1 MKVQYAL
8 YKTRLDE
15 AGKEVE
21 IYLTASGGASEDHE
35 QAMLRTSEQI
45 RDGQMGPDEFPFFR
59 IDPAVSVETYFSE
72 NYNLLVEDWPKTIV
86 AMTTQDIITV
96 KMAIALVLSEELST
110 IFFTTLR
117 EMLTTYVKTPG
128 VTISW
133 DRDSIESIPL
143 SAFKGELQKVLDI
156 VCFVVPSIFA
166 ELCELDKR
174 RKARLARERTE
185 QQ

>member
-45 RDGQMGPDEFPFFR
+45 RDGQMGPDEFPFIR
-59 IDPAVSVETYFSE
+59 IDPAVSVGAYFSE
-72 NYNLLVEDWPKTIV
+72 NYNLFVEERSLTLL
-86 AMTTQDIITV
+86 AMAEQDILTL
-96 KMAIALVLSEELST
+96 KMAVTLSLSEELST
-110 IFFTTLR
+110 IFFTMLR

-133 DRDSIESIPL
+133 DPDSIESIPL
-143 SAFKGELQKVLDI
+143 SAFKVELRKVLDI
-156 VCFVVPSIFA
+156 VRFVVPSIYL
-166 ELCELDKR
+166 ELCKLDKR
-174 RKARLARERTE
+174 KKAQRESRE
-185 QQ
+185 AGQK

>member
-1 MKVQYAL
+1 MKVQYAI

-35 QAMLRTSEQI
+35 EAVLLTSEQI
-45 RDGQMGPDEFPFFR
+45 RDGQMGPDEFPFIR
-59 IDPAVSVETYFSE
+59 IDPAVSVGAYFSE
-72 NYNLLVEDWPKTIV
+72 NYNLFVEERSLTLL
-86 AMTTQDIITV
+86 AMATQDIITV
-96 KMAIALVLSEELST
+96 KMAMTLGLSEELSA

-117 EMLTTYVKTPG
+117 EMLMIHVKTPG

-133 DRDSIESIPL
+133 DPDSIESIPL
-143 SAFKGELQKVLDI
+143 SAFKGELRKVI
-156 VCFVVPSIFA
+156 NTVRFVAPSIYV

-174 RKARLARERTE
+174 KKAQRESREAR
-185 QQ
+185 QK